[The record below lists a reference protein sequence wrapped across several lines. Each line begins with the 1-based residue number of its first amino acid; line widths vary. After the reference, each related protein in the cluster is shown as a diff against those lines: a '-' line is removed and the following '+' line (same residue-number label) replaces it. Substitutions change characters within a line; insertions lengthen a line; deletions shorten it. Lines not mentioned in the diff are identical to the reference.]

1 MNHLFCKS
9 CESQYTETTKPF
21 LLPCGHNL
29 CVKCISKRLY
39 SNRCFF
45 CPFDSTFMKIDSCK
59 LNLNLLKQS
68 TKQSKPSEKTPKKK
82 EKIPMPK
89 IITPVKSV
97 QFLEPPK
104 ENMPEHNESIESI
117 NTEYLYPCASEK
129 KMLKKNLE
137 ISPRTKACERSFVNL
152 RPTNR
157 PKGGKYRKK
166 SRMQK
171 ESVGSSFYEGGMAF
185 VAASVVGGALL
196 LSNFSSNKPAGI
208 VNAVKETGSLAI
220 KGLLGLV
227 KKGN

>member
-9 CESQYTETTKPF
+9 CESQYTETQKPF

-45 CPFDSTFMKIDSCK
+45 CPFDSTFMKFDSCK

-68 TKQSKPSEKTPKKK
+68 IKLKKHSENTPKKK
-82 EKIPMPK
+82 DKIPVPK

-104 ENMPEHNESIESI
+104 EEVQEHNESIGSI

-129 KMLKKNLE
+129 KMMKKHLE
-137 ISPRTKACERSFVNL
+137 LSPKTKACERSFVNL
-152 RPTNR
+152 RPVTR
-157 PKGGKYRKK
+157 AKEKQHRKK
-166 SRMQK
+166 SRMVK
-171 ESVGSSFYEGGMAF
+171 ESGGSSFYDGGMAF
-185 VAASVVGGALL
+185 VAASVVSGALL
-196 LSNFSSNKPAGI
+196 LSNFSSSKPAG
-208 VNAVKETGSLAI
+208 VVSAVKETGSLAI